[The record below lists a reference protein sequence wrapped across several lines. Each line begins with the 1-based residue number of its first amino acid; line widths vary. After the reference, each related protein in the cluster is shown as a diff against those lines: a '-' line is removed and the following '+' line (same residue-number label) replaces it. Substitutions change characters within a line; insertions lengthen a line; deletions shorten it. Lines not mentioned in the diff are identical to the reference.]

1 MSPDFAISSPAAPV
15 ISASGSPR
23 SIVDEVPAASSES
36 FILITLKY
44 YCPICHTISSNQKPQ
59 ALAGRLFQAHSLEFN
74 ALKSP
79 RSTHERKSVWSKPQ
93 EGFDG
98 RIPHNRTQLFVTSR
112 FCRWPS
118 HRTSRWQPVPQR

>member
-1 MSPDFAISSPAAPV
+1 MCIRDR
-15 ISASGSPR
+15 SGSPR

-44 YCPICHTISSNQKPQ
+44 YCPICHTISSNQNPKR
-59 ALAGRLFQAHSLEFN
+59 LAGPFVPSPLSRIQRI
-74 ALKSP
+74 KTP

-98 RIPHNRTQLFVTSR
+98 RIPHNLSLIHISEPTRLLSI
-112 FCRWPS
+112 S
-118 HRTSRWQPVPQR
+118 YA